1 MTTKHIAVDVYGRVQ
16 GVGFRYTT
24 LSYAQK
30 FDLVGSV
37 ANRSDGSVHIEAQGT
52 AENLSKFLHIIKSGP
67 SHFAHVDHVQVQER
81 PLENYSQFSIS

>member
-1 MTTKHIAVDVYGRVQ
+1 MLFRSVQ

-52 AENLSKFLHIIKSGP
+52 ADNLSKFLHIIKSGP
-67 SHFAHVDHVQVQER
+67 RHFAHVDHVQVQER